1 MSGQAERYGTEV
13 PLHDWAARPN
23 LLCLRLLA
31 ASSIHHYAGKPAG
44 RGLTRWAA
52 ALCSLSG

>member
-31 ASSIHHYAGKPAG
+31 ASSIH
-44 RGLTRWAA
+44 LTPENPRVED
-52 ALCSLSG
+52 